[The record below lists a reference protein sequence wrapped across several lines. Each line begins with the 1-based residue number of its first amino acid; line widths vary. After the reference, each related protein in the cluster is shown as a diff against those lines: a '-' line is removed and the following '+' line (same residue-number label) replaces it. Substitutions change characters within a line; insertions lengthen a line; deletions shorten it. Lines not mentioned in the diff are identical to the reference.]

1 MNIFLFLKSSTVF
14 CSMELLIGY
23 IKIFL
28 LEMRG
33 GQRGKNFYAIEGGCS
48 KRTCAYVGEGA
59 KFLPFL
65 VCMH

>member
-14 CSMELLIGY
+14 FSMELLVGY
-23 IKIFL
+23 LKTFL

-33 GQRGKNFYAIEGGCS
+33 GQRGKSLYAMEGGCS
-48 KRTCAYVGEGA
+48 KRTCAYVGERV